1 MLERTKLGLV
11 TVGALLVGGIGTAWT
26 LRGDL
31 VTQAQ
36 LAAAVT
42 AMDTR
47 LGPIAGQ
54 VEKMADRVTD
64 VDKRLS
70 RLEGRMESSPR

>member
-1 MLERTKLGLV
+1 MLSNAKL
-11 TVGALLVGGIGTAWT
+11 TVGVVAALLVGAVSATWA
-26 LRGDL
+26 LSRDL

-36 LAAAVT
+36 LAQAVT
-42 AMDTR
+42 GMDAK

-54 VEKMADRVTD
+54 IEKLADRVTD

-70 RLEGRMESSPR
+70 RLEGRMDSSPR

>member
-1 MLERTKLGLV
+1 MLSNAKL
-11 TVGALLVGGIGTAWT
+11 TVGVVTSLLVGAVATTWA
-26 LRGDL
+26 LSRDL

-36 LAAAVT
+36 LTQAVT
-42 AMDTR
+42 GMDAK

-54 VEKMADRVTD
+54 VEKVADRVSD

-70 RLEGRMESSPR
+70 RLEGRMDSSPR

>member
-1 MLERTKLGLV
+1 MVSNLKV
-11 TVGALLVGGIGTAWT
+11 TVGVAASSAVLIIGTVWT

-36 LAAAVT
+36 LAAAVE
-42 AMDTR
+42 AVDAK

-54 VEKMADRVTD
+54 VEKVADRVTD

-70 RLEGRMESSPR
+70 RIEGRMESSPR

>member
-1 MLERTKLGLV
+1 MLQNVKL
-11 TVGALLVGGIGTAWT
+11 TVGVVVSATAVIVGTVWT

-36 LAAAVT
+36 LAAAVA
-42 AMDTR
+42 AMDAK
-47 LGPIAGQ
+47 LGPVAGQ
-54 VEKMADRVTD
+54 IEKLADRVTD

-70 RLEGRMESSPR
+70 RIEGRMDLLPR

>member
-1 MLERTKLGLV
+1 MLANAKV
-11 TVGALLVGGIGTAWT
+11 TVSVLAALLVGAVSTAWT

-36 LAAAVT
+36 LAAAV
-42 AMDTR
+42 AGMDAK

-54 VEKMADRVTD
+54 VEKMADRVGH
-64 VDKRLS
+64 VDTRLS
-70 RLEGRMESSPR
+70 RLEGRMDSSSR

>member
-1 MLERTKLGLV
+1 MLSNLKM
-11 TVGALLVGGIGTAWT
+11 TVGVAASSAVLIIGTVWT

-42 AMDTR
+42 GMDAK
-47 LGPIAGQ
+47 LGPVAGQ
-54 VEKMADRVTD
+54 VEKMADRVAD

-70 RLEGRMESSPR
+70 RIEGRMESLSR

>member
-1 MLERTKLGLV
+1 MLQNVKL
-11 TVGALLVGGIGTAWT
+11 TVGVAASSAVLIIGTVWT

-42 AMDTR
+42 AMDAK
-47 LGPIAGQ
+47 LGPVAGQ
-54 VEKMADRVTD
+54 IEKLADRVTD

-70 RLEGRMESSPR
+70 RIEGRMDLLPR

>member
-1 MLERTKLGLV
+1 MVSNLRV
-11 TVGALLVGGIGTAWT
+11 TVGVAASSAVLIIGTVWT

-36 LAAAVT
+36 LAAAVA
-42 AMDTR
+42 AMDAK
-47 LGPIAGQ
+47 LGPVAGQ
-54 VEKMADRVTD
+54 IEKLADRVTD

-70 RLEGRMESSPR
+70 RIEGRMDLLPR

>member
-1 MLERTKLGLV
+1 MVSNLRV
-11 TVGALLVGGIGTAWT
+11 TVGVVASSAVLIIGTVWT

-36 LAAAVT
+36 LAAAVA
-42 AMDTR
+42 AMDAK
-47 LGPIAGQ
+47 LGPVAGQ
-54 VEKMADRVTD
+54 IEKLADRVTD

-70 RLEGRMESSPR
+70 RIEGRMDLLPR

>member
-1 MLERTKLGLV
+1 MLANAKV
-11 TVGALLVGGIGTAWT
+11 TVSVLAALLVGAVSTAWT

-42 AMDTR
+42 GMDAK
-47 LGPIAGQ
+47 LGPVAGQ
-54 VEKMADRVTD
+54 VEKMADRVAD

-70 RLEGRMESSPR
+70 RIEGRMESLSR

>member
-1 MLERTKLGLV
+1 MVSNLRV
-11 TVGALLVGGIGTAWT
+11 TVGVAASSAVLIIGTVWT

-36 LAAAVT
+36 LAAAVE
-42 AMDTR
+42 AMDAK
-47 LGPIAGQ
+47 LGPVAGQ
-54 VEKMADRVTD
+54 IEKLADRVTD

-70 RLEGRMESSPR
+70 RIEGRMDLLPR

>member
-1 MLERTKLGLV
+1 MLQNVKL
-11 TVGALLVGGIGTAWT
+11 TVGVAASSAVLIIGTVWT

-36 LAAAVT
+36 LAAAVV
-42 AMDTR
+42 AMDAK
-47 LGPIAGQ
+47 LGPVAGQ
-54 VEKMADRVTD
+54 IEKLADRVTD

-70 RLEGRMESSPR
+70 RIEGRMDLLPR

>member
-1 MLERTKLGLV
+1 MVSNLKV
-11 TVGALLVGGIGTAWT
+11 TVGVAASAAVLIIGTVWT

-31 VTQAQ
+31 VTQTQ
-36 LAAAVT
+36 LSSAVMG
-42 AMDTR
+42 MDAK

-54 VEKMADRVTD
+54 VEKVADRVSD

>member
-1 MLERTKLGLV
+1 MQNLKVTLGVAASSAVLI
-11 TVGALLVGGIGTAWT
+11 IGTVWT

-36 LAAAVT
+36 LATAVA
-42 AMDTR
+42 AMDAK
-47 LGPIAGQ
+47 LGPVAGQ
-54 VEKMADRVTD
+54 IEKLADRVTD

-70 RLEGRMESSPR
+70 RIEGRMDLLPR

>member
-1 MLERTKLGLV
+1 MLSNLKM
-11 TVGALLVGGIGTAWT
+11 TVGVAASSAVLVVGTVWT

-36 LAAAVT
+36 LAAAVA
-42 AMDTR
+42 AMDAK
-47 LGPIAGQ
+47 LNPMAGQ
-54 VEKMADRVTD
+54 VEKMADRVAD

-70 RLEGRMESSPR
+70 RIEGRMESFSR

>member
-1 MLERTKLGLV
+1 MLSNAKL
-11 TVGALLVGGIGTAWT
+11 TVGVVTSLLVGAVATTWA
-26 LRGDL
+26 LSRDL

-42 AMDTR
+42 GMDLK

-54 VEKMADRVTD
+54 IEKVADKVAN
-64 VDKRLS
+64 VDTRLS

>member
-1 MLERTKLGLV
+1 MLSNLKM
-11 TVGALLVGGIGTAWT
+11 TVGVAASSAVLIIGTVWT

-36 LAAAVT
+36 LAAAV
-42 AMDTR
+42 AGMDAK

-54 VEKMADRVTD
+54 VEKVADRVGH
-64 VDKRLS
+64 VDTRLS
-70 RLEGRMESSPR
+70 RLEGRMDSSPR

>member
-1 MLERTKLGLV
+1 MVSNLRV
-11 TVGALLVGGIGTAWT
+11 TVGVAASSAVLIIGTVWT

-36 LAAAVT
+36 LAAAVA
-42 AMDTR
+42 AMDAK
-47 LGPIAGQ
+47 LGPVAGQ
-54 VEKMADRVTD
+54 IEKVADRVTD

-70 RLEGRMESSPR
+70 RIEGRMDFLPR

>member
-1 MLERTKLGLV
+1 MLQNVKL
-11 TVGALLVGGIGTAWT
+11 TVGVAASSAVLIIGTVWT

-36 LAAAVT
+36 LAAAVA
-42 AMDTR
+42 AMDAK
-47 LGPIAGQ
+47 LGPVAGQ
-54 VEKMADRVTD
+54 IEKLADRVTD

-70 RLEGRMESSPR
+70 RIEGRMDLLPR

>member
-1 MLERTKLGLV
+1 MLERAKMGLAAV
-11 TVGALLVGGIGTAWT
+11 AALLVGGIGTAWT

-36 LAAAVT
+36 LASAVAT
-42 AMDTR
+42 MDTR